1 LIPKDARIPEGITNC
16 PFVLTEV
23 ICRIM
28 LTLLHR

>member
-1 LIPKDARIPEGITNC
+1 LMPSDARISEGITNC

-28 LTLLHR
+28 LTL